1 MTCLEAICS
10 MSEEGAGKA
19 LAAMQR
25 LLAGDNDGL
34 MAVLATM
41 TPDDLKKLEA
51 ALKTDIEKGMEHTA

>member
-1 MTCLEAICS
+1 

-51 ALKTDIEKGMEHTA
+51 ALKADMEKGSEHTA